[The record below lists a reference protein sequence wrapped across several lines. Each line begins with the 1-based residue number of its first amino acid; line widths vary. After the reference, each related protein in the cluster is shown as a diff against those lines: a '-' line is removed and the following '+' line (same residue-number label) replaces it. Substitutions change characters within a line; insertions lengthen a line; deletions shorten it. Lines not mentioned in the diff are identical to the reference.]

1 MGARSGDDSG
11 RQKCERIGG
20 RKGEIVSHV
29 HRGSTL
35 NDNRCRTTDLCRS
48 SDIEGTKG
56 RVHLG
61 SLLC

>member
-35 NDNRCRTTDLCRS
+35 NDNRCRTTDLC
-48 SDIEGTKG
+48 
-56 RVHLG
+56 
-61 SLLC
+61 